1 MTMLTNTSKSYGFI
15 TKLFHWVTAL
25 LVISLL
31 IVGFVMT
38 DMENSPQKFEIYGMH
53 KATGVI
59 VLIIGLSRLLWKILN
74 TPVLAAQGLP
84 AIFSLLA
91 KLTHFALY
99 FFLILMPSS
108 GLLMSLYA
116 GYDVNVYNFF
126 TVSSFDKSP
135 QISHLFHTIHITS
148 AWILVGLVFLHI
160 GAGLFHFFIRKDQ
173 VLQRML

>member
-1 MTMLTNTSKSYGFI
+1 MLTNTAKSYGFI
-15 TKLFHWVTAL
+15 AKLFHWVTAL

-38 DMENSPQKFEIYGMH
+38 NMENSPQKYEIYGMH

-74 TPVLAAQGLP
+74 SPVLPIAGLP

-99 FFLILMPSS
+99 FFLILMPFS
-108 GLLMSLYA
+108 GLMMSLYA

-126 TVSSFDKSP
+126 TIPSFEKSP
-135 QISHLFHTIHITS
+135 QISHLFHTIHVIS
-148 AWILVGLVFLHI
+148 AWILASLVFLHI
-160 GAGLFHFFIRKDQ
+160 GAGLFHFFIRRDQ

>member
-1 MTMLTNTSKSYGFI
+1 MLTNTAKSYGFI
-15 TKLFHWVTAL
+15 AKLFHWTTAL

-31 IVGFVMT
+31 VVGFIMT

-74 TPVLAAQGLP
+74 NPVLPAQGIP

-99 FFLILMPSS
+99 FFLILMPFS
-108 GLLMSLYA
+108 GLMMSYM
-116 GYDVNVYNFF
+116 GD
-126 TVSSFDKSP
+126 
-135 QISHLFHTIHITS
+135 
-148 AWILVGLVFLHI
+148 
-160 GAGLFHFFIRKDQ
+160 
-173 VLQRML
+173 MM

>member
-1 MTMLTNTSKSYGFI
+1 MLTNTAKSYGFI
-15 TKLFHWVTAL
+15 AKLFHWVTAV

-31 IVGFVMT
+31 VVGFVMT
-38 DMENSPQKFEIYGMH
+38 EMENSPQKFEIYGMH

-74 TPVLAAQGLP
+74 NPVLAAPGLP

-99 FFLILMPSS
+99 FFLILMPFS
-108 GLLMSLYA
+108 GLMMSLYA
-116 GYDVNVYNFF
+116 GYDVNVYNLF
-126 TVSSFDKSP
+126 TISSFDKSP
-135 QISHLFHTIHITS
+135 QISHLFHTIHIIS
-148 AWILVGLVFLHI
+148 AWILASLVFLHI
-160 GAGLFHFFIRKDQ
+160 GAGLFHFFVRRDQ